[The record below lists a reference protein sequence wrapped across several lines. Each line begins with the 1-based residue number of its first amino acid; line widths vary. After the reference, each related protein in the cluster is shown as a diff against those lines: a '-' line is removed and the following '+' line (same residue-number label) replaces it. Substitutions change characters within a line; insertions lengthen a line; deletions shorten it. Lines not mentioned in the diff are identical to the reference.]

1 MRRFSTARLLI
12 LWSFQG
18 NLWSKVTIF
27 KGNNQPDPFLMHK
40 TQLKVHVIHTEQMGC
55 FLTGRL
61 LILWCFQGYLWSKI
75 TIFKENNQ
83 SDPIFMHQTLGWVKK
98 PKVLGFFQQQIFPI
112 IFVHVNYQKKI
123 SAQSELIQG
132 SLKSPIFSKNRPIG
146 DNWTENALFALFTLV
161 YLEVLKFERC
171 GLKISVSNNVL
182 VYLTNKK
189 RIRLIS

>member
-1 MRRFSTARLLI
+1 MVKYQLTLLLGMCQKVKPTSYYHFPGQTI
-12 LWSFQG
+12 LSPVGGWVAG
-18 NLWSKVTIF
+18 
-27 KGNNQPDPFLMHK
+27 FL
-40 TQLKVHVIHTEQMGC
+40 GC
-55 FLTGRL
+55 FKKTKSA
-61 LILWCFQGYLWSKI
+61 W
-75 TIFKENNQ
+75 IFSATYFSHYFCSCKL
-83 SDPIFMHQTLGWVKK
+83 P
-98 PKVLGFFQQQIFPI
+98 
-112 IFVHVNYQKKI
+112 KKI